1 MKSLKK
7 DYIKINGRLMKHK
20 HWLWNYI
27 KMLIILRNNIDYIKT
42 MEHIRPKYIIFDSIE
57 AGIA

>member
-1 MKSLKK
+1 
-7 DYIKINGRLMKHK
+7 MKHK
-20 HWLWNYI
+20 HWLWNYK

-42 MEHIRPKYIIFDSIE
+42 MEHIRSKHNIFESKE